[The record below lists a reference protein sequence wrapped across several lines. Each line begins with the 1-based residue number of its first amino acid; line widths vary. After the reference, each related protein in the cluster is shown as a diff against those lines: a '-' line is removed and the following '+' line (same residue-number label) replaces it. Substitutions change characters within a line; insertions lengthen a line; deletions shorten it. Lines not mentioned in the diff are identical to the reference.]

1 MNGLK
6 SLLVDLSLCEEKSH
20 GPINWWTFSVRRRN
34 LKMSKNLRMNTCSM
48 SCVMSW
54 KLMVSCFFF
63 SFHLLFVKM
72 CLMMSRKNWIFDKFL
87 SIWYHS
93 DFMLFLF
100 YTLYLRYF
108 FKTRRCNSSGE
119 NKININY
126 TYIGYFKLIFSK
138 NNGRLV
144 I

>member
-1 MNGLK
+1 MWRKVSWADQLMNFFRKKKKPEDVQKSQNEHLLDELCNVLK
-6 SLLVDLSLCEEKSH
+6 TH
-20 GPINWWTFSVRRRN
+20 GI
-34 LKMSKNLRMNTCSM
+34 M
-48 SCVMSW
+48 
-54 KLMVSCFFF
+54 FFF